1 MRKVTKTLALV
12 FAVTTFMFF
21 MAPAASQA
29 KVKVLKFGH
38 VNAPASHFHYA
49 CLQFKEVLEKKSNGT
64 LRVEVYPSEQL
75 GTGQEHIQGL
85 VLGTIACN
93 PEIDVLLGNVA
104 PMYNVWGVFYLF
116 DSIENVKKFKAG
128 PLQEKMNQQAISK
141 GIRQIGYY
149 DCNNIFNMLSK
160 KPVRN
165 LADLQ
170 GLKNRT
176 IPVESL
182 IAGWK
187 ALGSS
192 PVGLSFSEVYTSLS
206 TNLVQAIDNPIAD
219 MYHENF
225 HEVTDYLCMTKDL
238 VNVVS
243 WNFSERVWQSLSAQE
258 QKWVTETAVEIQ
270 PAIKAWSD
278 KDDAAALE
286 AFKKE
291 GIEIIQTD
299 LTGFADRIAAN
310 IDTVL
315 GGKEELIQLYKD
327 IRAAQK

>member
-1 MRKVTKTLALV
+1 MKKRTKTSVLIL
-12 FAVTTFMFF
+12 FAVMLSFF
-21 MAPAASQA
+21 MASTTFA

-38 VNAPASHFHYA
+38 VNSPSSHFHFA
-49 CLQFKEVLEKKSNGT
+49 SMEFKKVLEAKSNGT
-64 LRVEVYPSEQL
+64 IRVEVYPAEQL

-104 PMYNVWGVFYLF
+104 PLYNVWGVFYLF
-116 DSIENVKKFKAG
+116 DSVENVKKFKAG

-141 GIRQIGYY
+141 GIRQIGYC
-149 DCNNIFNMLSK
+149 DCNNVFNMLSK
-160 KPVRN
+160 KPIYK
-165 LADLQ
+165 LADLK

-192 PVGLSFSEVYTSLS
+192 VVGLSFSEVYTSLS
-206 TNLVQAIDNPIAD
+206 TNLIQAIDNPIAD
-219 MYHENF
+219 MYHEKF

-243 WNFSERVWQSLSAQE
+243 WNFSEKVWQSLTSQE
-258 QKWVTETAVEIQ
+258 QQWVTETAVEIQ
-270 PAIKAWSD
+270 PAVKAWSD
-278 KDDAAALE
+278 KDDEAGLK
-286 AFKKE
+286 AFKKK
-291 GIEIIQTD
+291 GIKIIETD
-299 LTGFADRIAAN
+299 LTGFADQIAAN
-310 IDTVL
+310 IDKVL
-315 GGKEELIQLYKD
+315 SGKQETIQLYKE

>member
-1 MRKVTKTLALV
+1 MGKHTKTSVLIL
-12 FAVTTFMFF
+12 FAVMLSFF
-21 MAPAASQA
+21 MASTTFA
-29 KVKVLKFGH
+29 KAKVLKFGH
-38 VNAPASHFHYA
+38 VNAPSSHFHFA
-49 CLQFKEVLEKKSNGT
+49 CMEFKKVLEAKSNGA
-64 LRVEVYPSEQL
+64 LKVEVYPSEQL

-104 PMYNVWGVFYLF
+104 PLYNVWGVFYLF
-116 DSIENVKKFKAG
+116 DSVDNVKEFKAG

-149 DCNNIFNMLSK
+149 DCNNVFNMLSK
-160 KPVRN
+160 KPIRN
-165 LADLQ
+165 LADLK

-192 PVGLSFSEVYTSLS
+192 VVGLSFSEVYTSLS
-206 TNLVQAIDNPIAD
+206 TNLIQAIDNPIAD
-219 MYHENF
+219 MYHEKF
-225 HEVTDYLCMTKDL
+225 HEVTDYLCMTQDL

-243 WNFSERVWQSLSAQE
+243 WNFSEKVWQSLTPQE
-258 QKWVTETAVEIQ
+258 QKWVSETAVDIQ
-270 PAIKAWSD
+270 PAVKAWAD
-278 KDDAAALE
+278 KDDKAGLA
-286 AFKKE
+286 AFKKK
-291 GIEIIQTD
+291 GIQIIETD
-299 LTGFADRIAAN
+299 LTGFADQISAN
-310 IDTVL
+310 INTVL
-315 GGKEELIQLYKD
+315 GGKQETIQLYKE

>member
-1 MRKVTKTLALV
+1 MGKRTKTSALILI
-12 FAVTTFMFF
+12 AVMVSFF
-21 MAPAASQA
+21 MASTTFA
-29 KVKVLKFGH
+29 KVTVLKFGH
-38 VNAPASHFHYA
+38 VNAPSSHFHFA
-49 CLQFKEVLEKKSNGT
+49 CLEFKKVLEAKSNGAIK
-64 LRVEVYPSEQL
+64 VEVYPAEQL

-104 PMYNVWGVFYLF
+104 PLYNVWGVFYLF
-116 DSIENVKKFKAG
+116 DSVENVKKFKAG

-149 DCNNIFNMLSK
+149 DCNNVFNMLSK
-160 KPVRN
+160 KPIYK
-165 LADLQ
+165 LEDLK

-192 PVGLSFSEVYTSLS
+192 VVGLSFSEVYTSLS
-206 TNLVQAIDNPIAD
+206 TNLIQAIDNPIAD
-219 MYHENF
+219 MYHEKF
-225 HEVTDYLCMTKDL
+225 HEVTDYLCMTQDL

-243 WNFSERVWQSLSAQE
+243 WNFSEKVWQSLTPQE

-270 PAIKAWSD
+270 PAVKAWSD
-278 KDDAAALE
+278 KDDEAALA
-286 AFKKE
+286 AFKKK
-291 GIEIIQTD
+291 GIQIIETD
-299 LTGFADRIAAN
+299 LTGFADKISAN

-315 GGKEELIQLYKD
+315 GGNQEIIQLYKD